1 MRKLTIPRKWY
12 GVEHQPDIATGVGI
26 KLTRTSDRVLLLL
39 ILHGNIQIQ
48 GLAQCTCTYVAREG
62 CLRLGRHAAELLV
75 TRENSD

>member
-1 MRKLTIPRKWY
+1 MRKLTIPRKRY

-48 GLAQCTCTYVAREG
+48 GLAQCTYVAREG